1 MNSDIDMED
10 QSAEN
15 DDFEAV
21 RTLLKTCKNTI

>member
-21 RTLLKTCKNTI
+21 QTLLKTCKNTI